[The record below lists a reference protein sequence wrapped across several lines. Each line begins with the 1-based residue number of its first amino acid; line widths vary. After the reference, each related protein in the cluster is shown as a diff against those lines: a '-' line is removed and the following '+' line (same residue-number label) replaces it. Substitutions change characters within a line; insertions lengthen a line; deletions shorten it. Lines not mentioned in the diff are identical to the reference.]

1 MHFFAI
7 IITTT
12 AAAANDVRVLSIVWY
27 AFFFIGKEKSVH
39 ILRRFFFQLAVYEI
53 NNADSGRAQNTHY
66 WHYKCT
72 RPILSVSEIIRLSK
86 FFYALHRY
94 HTYSVIYAIRAVR
107 PLVRKKHN
115 SSHVMHAP
123 GRMNK
128 SECTRAHF

>member
-12 AAAANDVRVLSIVWY
+12 AAAANDVRVLSIVLY
-27 AFFFIGKEKSVH
+27 VFFFVGKEKSVH
-39 ILRRFFFQLAVYEI
+39 ILHRFFFQLPGHEI
-53 NNADSGRAQNTHY
+53 NNADTGRAQKTHTHCWSY
-66 WHYKCT
+66 QCT

-94 HTYSVIYAIRAVR
+94 HTYYEQFERWYER
-107 PLVRKKHN
+107 KHN